1 MTVEEFSTVRGR
13 ARLPVKVT
21 LPSPMMLFLLW
32 SDEHSR
38 PAYADPFELFADGVT
53 LMREEA
59 MALADLGCEHIQIDA
74 PDLGQLAD
82 PAQRE
87 DWESR
92 GISPDRALSEG
103 VDMVNAVADVP
114 GVEFSLHLC
123 KGNFRSRWIAAG
135 GYEALSKQVFS
146 RIGNFDRV
154 MLEYDDERSGTFEAL
169 RDLPDD
175 KIAVLGLVSTK
186 LETVEAPDVLD
197 ARVRDAARFFP
208 LEQIAVSTQCGF
220 ASIAVGNDISETAQE
235 RKLRAVADLSA
246 RVWS

>member
-1 MTVEEFSTVRGR
+1 
-13 ARLPVKVT
+13 
-21 LPSPMMLFLLW
+21 
-32 SDEHSR
+32 
-38 PAYADPFELFADGVT
+38 
-53 LMREEA
+53 
-59 MALADLGCEHIQIDA
+59 
-74 PDLGQLAD
+74 
-82 PAQRE
+82 
-87 DWESR
+87 
-92 GISPDRALSEG
+92 
-103 VDMVNAVADVP
+103 
-114 GVEFSLHLC
+114 
-123 KGNFRSRWIAAG
+123 
-135 GYEALSKQVFS
+135 VFS